1 MNEEE
6 NKEISKNNQNET
18 KQNKKR
24 RKKKHRKSN
33 TANPQTLE
41 EKKGETKKESPE
53 KIISKEET
61 KIELNQEKEKIEL
74 NSSESVPEKITI
86 SKNQEQQGET
96 KEQITINEISKES
109 KKDEKEDKIED
120 KNIETKVE
128 ENTIEINISYNLHEE
143 PKIIFKN
150 KGNNNMNEDDKDL
163 YPLKEIEPMHLISVD
178 EDDGEVDYLKA
189 EQAYELSVLLES
201 HKFIRNI
208 KNFDKKFINL
218 IKRQIIRYERNLYD
232 LSSNE
237 NKFFILY
244 ELVVTKNPTLSLMD
258 IIILDTIKSILI
270 SYTNVHL
277 VIFISDEELL
287 NNNKNEECNMSLIDN
302 LSKEKLL
309 NILAYLNLDSDYEKR
324 IHAISSYILNSKNEI
339 FQNLKENFKK
349 HINTKRVLKLFN
361 LEAKE
366 ENEQVLEYPCCL
378 AVAANPLVYSKYIPE
393 ITSDFKCLLINSI
406 FYMNR
411 FQLCFSA
418 SKALS
423 FQEPAAISLKI
434 IPPLKEI
441 NNQEKISYDVNEEI
455 VIESSDDNNI
465 LVNKI
470 SQMTN
475 KEKGGNINWEIFLKY
490 LSFLEEDDEKYKEII
505 KNYEE
510 GKENELNEKVIELIK
525 EKFNVLGKNDIKDID
540 LNKIL
545 VKIE

>member
-1 MNEEE
+1 MDEEE

-33 TANPQTLE
+33 TANPQTQE
-41 EKKGETKKESPE
+41 VKNEETKKESPE
-53 KIISKEET
+53 EIANKEET
-61 KIELNQEKEKIEL
+61 KIEINT
-74 NSSESVPEKITI
+74 SESVPKEIII
-86 SKNQEQQGET
+86 SKNEKQKGET
-96 KEQITINEISKES
+96 KEEITINESSKES
-109 KKDEKEDKIED
+109 KKEEKNKDEKEDKIDER
-120 KNIETKVE
+120 NIETKVE
-128 ENTIEINISYNLHEE
+128 ENTIEINISYNNSEE
-143 PKIIFKN
+143 PKIILKN
-150 KGNNNMNEDDKDL
+150 KGNNNMNKDDKDL
-163 YPLKEIEPMHLISVD
+163 YPLKEIEPMNLISVD

-218 IKRQIIRYERNLYD
+218 IRIKIVRYERNLYD
-232 LSSNE
+232 LSSND

-244 ELVVTKNPTLSLMD
+244 ELVVTKNPTLSLID
-258 IIILDTIKSILI
+258 ITILDTIKSILK
-270 SYTNVHL
+270 SYTDVHL

-287 NNNKNEECNMSLIDN
+287 NNDKNEENNISLIDN
-302 LSKEKLL
+302 LSKEKLT

-324 IHAISSYILNSKNEI
+324 IHAFSSYQLKSKNET

-349 HINTKRVLKLFN
+349 PINKNRVLKLFN
-361 LEAKE
+361 LEAKKE
-366 ENEQVLEYPCCL
+366 ESEQVLEYPCCL

-406 FYMNR
+406 FFMNR
-411 FQLCFSA
+411 YQLCFSA
-418 SKALS
+418 SKVLS
-423 FQEPAAISLKI
+423 FQEPAALSLKI
-434 IPPLKEI
+434 LPSLKEI
-441 NNQEKISYDVNEEI
+441 NDQGKISYDINEDI
-455 VIESSDDNNI
+455 MIESSDDRNI

-475 KEKGGNINWEIFLKY
+475 KERGGNINWEICLKY

-505 KNYEE
+505 RNYEE
-510 GKENELNEKVIELIK
+510 GKENDMNEKIVELIM
-525 EKFNVLGKNDIKDID
+525 EKFSQLGTEDIKDVD
-540 LNKIL
+540 VNKIW